1 MDTAMH
7 LDTLDLNLLVALEA
21 LMRLRSVTA
30 AAQEMHITQSAMSSA
45 LRRARAH
52 FGDEI
57 LYYDGRAMVPTAF
70 GQRLGERIPEM
81 IGQLRTLSRMRPTD
95 SLEAL
100 RRQFTLI
107 ASDYVSAVFISALSR
122 RLSQLAPNVTLSVVP
137 FTQEAIARFQRGV
150 IDFLIAPDF
159 ALMTDYEA
167 RPLFRDVFRCVLW
180 RDNPA
185 LPHAFTPEAYFT
197 APQVITN
204 FFLEN
209 GNSHFERWLYGL
221 GHPVRVAAALPSFVL
236 LPHYVS
242 GTGNVA
248 TIHKRLEPHFAGMEE
263 LVFVDPP
270 VTIPPLQEYLVTTA
284 KHHHDLEAQM
294 LEDVMIAVAQEMDAP
309 RTESAS
315 GVRGTASGR

>member
-1 MDTAMH
+1 MH
-7 LDTLDLNLLVALEA
+7 LETLDLNLLVALEV
-21 LMRLRSVTA
+21 LMRRRSVTA

-57 LYYDGRAMVPTAF
+57 LYYDGRAMIPTAF

-81 IGQLRTLSRMRPTD
+81 IGQLRTLSRMRPND
-95 SLEAL
+95 SLAAL
-100 RRQFTLI
+100 RRQFTMI
-107 ASDYVSAVFISALSR
+107 ASDYVSAVFVSALSK
-122 RLSQLAPNVTLSVVP
+122 RLSHIAPQVTLSVVP

-159 ALMTDYEA
+159 ALKADYDA
-167 RPLFRDVFRCVLW
+167 KPLFRDVFRCVLC

-185 LPHAFTPEAYFT
+185 LHAFTPEAYFT

-209 GNSHFERWLYGL
+209 GNSHFERWLYDR
-221 GHPVRVAAALPSFVL
+221 GHPVSVAAALPSFVV

-242 GTGNVA
+242 GTRNVA
-248 TIHKRLEPHFAGMEE
+248 TIHKRLEPHFARMDA

-270 VTIPPLQEYLVTTA
+270 VAIPPLQEYLVTTS
-284 KHHHDLEAQM
+284 KHHHDIEAQM
-294 LEDVMIAVAQEMDAP
+294 LEDVMVAVAQEMDGPASENRAAP
-309 RTESAS
+309 I
-315 GVRGTASGR
+315 RGA

>member
-1 MDTAMH
+1 MAENTQTRKDRLAEKVRSDV
-7 LDTLDLNLLVALEA
+7 LTLV
-21 LMRLRSVTA
+21 
-30 AAQEMHITQSAMSSA
+30 
-45 LRRARAH
+45 
-52 FGDEI
+52 
-57 LYYDGRAMVPTAF
+57 
-70 GQRLGERIPEM
+70 
-81 IGQLRTLSRMRPTD
+81 
-95 SLEAL
+95 
-100 RRQFTLI
+100 
-107 ASDYVSAVFISALSR
+107 
-122 RLSQLAPNVTLSVVP
+122 LAPGADLDEAQLCAEYDLSVVP

-309 RTESAS
+309 RAEGPS
-315 GVRGTASGR
+315 GVRAAASGR